1 MTAKIKTGSIV
12 AFSKQPDAVW
22 FDVISIDGFTIMVR
36 EHGTSNR
43 VQQSDT
49 SLIKQVRN

>member
-1 MTAKIKTGSIV
+1 MTTKIKTGSIV

-43 VQQSDT
+43 VQPSDT